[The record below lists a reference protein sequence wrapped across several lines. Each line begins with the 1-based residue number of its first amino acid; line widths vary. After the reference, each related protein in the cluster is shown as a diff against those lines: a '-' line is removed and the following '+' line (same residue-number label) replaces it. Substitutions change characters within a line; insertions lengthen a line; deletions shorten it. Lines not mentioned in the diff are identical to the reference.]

1 MNKENCVIYTRV
13 SSKRQVD
20 EGTSLEKQEIDC
32 VNLAN
37 KLSLNISKIF
47 IEKGES
53 AKTADRTAL
62 TAMMDFCSK
71 KSNNVKFLI
80 MYKSDRLARNTE
92 DYLKIKSYLYSKGV
106 KIKSVTENF
115 EDTPSGKLQEVIM
128 AGFAQYDNEVR
139 TERVVNGSKQAVL
152 QGRVPGT
159 IKLGYVST
167 KDEFGKATIGP
178 QPILAPLIRDMFIE
192 ISKGMYSLDEIHRIF
207 YKRGLC
213 NQNTKKKLAKSYFN
227 RLIRDEIYCGW
238 INKFGLR
245 VKGKFTPV
253 VEEEIFRKAQRVIS
267 GRSKPN
273 LDYKYDNPD
282 FPLRR
287 FVKSNDGI
295 SLTGSWSS
303 GRSKKYANYR
313 FGPKGTNYP
322 IDEVNK
328 LWAKFQNELKLDEK
342 IISKLELAIERALGR
357 RCKVSTE
364 RISELQ
370 YELNKF
376 VETETK
382 LIEMNIAG
390 KLSDQSFELQMK
402 RIQDERV
409 SKQVELDKLTENSVP
424 VEKLKEHA
432 RLFLL
437 NPNAFWTNAKL
448 PVKQKLQWFQFPEG
462 VSFDGKNFGTTKI
475 ASIYKVKE
483 AFLPLKTSIVGDEFI
498 FWNQIAKEISF
509 LNSVINS

>member
-1 MNKENCVIYTRV
+1 MNKENCAIYTRV

-37 KLSLNISKIF
+37 KLGLNISKIF
-47 IEKGES
+47 VEKGES
-53 AKTADRTAL
+53 AKTTDRTEL

-71 KSNNVKFLI
+71 KTNNIKYLI

-92 DYLKIKSYLYSKGV
+92 DYLKIKSYLISKGV
-106 KIKSVTENF
+106 KLKSVTENF
-115 EDTPSGKLQEVIM
+115 EDSPSGKLQETIM

-139 TERVVNGSKQAVL
+139 TERVVNGSRQAVL
-152 QGRVPGT
+152 QGRSPGNR
-159 IKLGYVST
+159 KLGYVSA
-167 KDEFGKATIGP
+167 KDEFGKATIAP
-178 QPILAPLIRDMFIE
+178 HPILAPLIRDLFIE

-207 YKRGLC
+207 YKKGFC

-238 INKFGLR
+238 INKFGIR
-245 VKGKFTPV
+245 TKGKFLPV
-253 VEEEIFRKAQRVIS
+253 VDEEIFRKALRVIS

-287 FVKSNDGI
+287 FVKSHEGT

-322 IDEVNK
+322 KDEVNQI
-328 LWAKFQNELKLDEK
+328 WSTFQNKYTLNERLILKLEV
-342 IISKLELAIERALGR
+342 AIEKALGKR
-357 RCKVSTE
+357 TFNSQE

-370 YELNKF
+370 FNLNKF
-376 VETETK
+376 IETETR

-402 RIQDERV
+402 RIQDERT
-409 SKQVELDKLTENSVP
+409 STQIELDKLTENTVP
-424 VEKLKEHA
+424 VEKVKEHV
-432 RLFLL
+432 RLFLQ
-437 NPNAFWTNAKL
+437 NPNEFWTNAKL

-462 VSFDGKNFGTTKI
+462 VTFDGKNFGTAKI

-483 AFLPLKTSIVGDEFI
+483 AFLPLKTSIVGDTGLEPVTF
-498 FWNQIAKEISF
+498 A
-509 LNSVINS
+509 V